1 MSGLSDDFVIS
12 ALLMMG
18 VVCFV
23 LAAVTGWRVIRHRQE
38 R

>member
-1 MSGLSDDFVIS
+1 MNDDFVIS

-18 VVCFV
+18 VVCFII
-23 LAAVTGWRVIRHRQE
+23 AAVVGWRVIRHRQE